1 MSWLDDILKATR
13 EFESPPKFFYWSALA
28 ALSAITKRN
37 VYLRKKSGKSTA
49 YTLYPNIYVF
59 LVAKSGLRKGVPIK
73 MARKLVT
80 EVDNTRLIVGRSSIQ
95 GILKELDTTYTTQ
108 TGKIRDDAAFFLCAS
123 EFRSSLIGDPDALV
137 TLTDLYDG
145 DFTGDWQYLLKN
157 AEGTSGKLKD
167 IYAVLLGGSNPTHL
181 KEKISK
187 SDIDGGFIGRSY
199 IIFADKKGKLNPL
212 TDDVYDENEDQEL
225 DEVEALNYKEL
236 AKHLIEVSK
245 IKGRFR
251 FHPEAKDYYD
261 DWYIKLNNAEFEDR
275 TGTLDRL
282 HDHVLKVAMLLSLT
296 KNQTLILNKD
306 DIEDAVEACNE
317 LAGNVNRA
325 MLPSGSSAFA
335 DQTATILQELL
346 NTPGHELSRRRILQ
360 KFWGDLDAF
369 DLDRIKETLIQK
381 DAVDIRR
388 CGKDEFYKL
397 KRWVV
402 EKYLNFAKETE
413 D

>member
-1 MSWLDDILKATR
+1 MSWLDDILKATK
-13 EFESPPKFFYWSALA
+13 EFESPQKFFYWSALA

-37 VYLRKKSGKSTA
+37 VYLRKKSGNSTA

-73 MARKLVT
+73 MARKLVK

-95 GILKELDTTYTTQ
+95 GIIKEIATTYTTES
-108 TGKIRDDAAFFLCAS
+108 GKIRDDAAFFLCAS

-145 DFTGDWQYLLKN
+145 DFTEGWRYLLKN
-157 AEGTSGKLKD
+157 AEGTSGELKD

-212 TDDVYDENEDQEL
+212 TDDVYDEDNDLGEIET
-225 DEVEALNYKEL
+225 EALDYKAL
-236 AKHLIEVSK
+236 SKHLIEVSN
-245 IKGRFR
+245 IRGRFR
-251 FHPEAKDYYD
+251 FHREAKDYYD
-261 DWYIKLNNAEFEDR
+261 DWYTKLNNGEFEDR

-296 KNQTLILNKD
+296 KNQTLILSRE

-325 MLPSGSSAFA
+325 ILPGGTSAFS
-335 DQTATILQELL
+335 DQTATILKELL
-346 NTPGHELSRRRILQ
+346 NTDGHELSRRRILQ

-381 DAVDIRR
+381 DAVEIRR
-388 CGKDEFYKL
+388 CGKDEFLKL
-397 KRWVV
+397 KPWVV
-402 EKYLNFAKETE
+402 QKYLNFAKEE
-413 D
+413 E